1 MTRRISFAIL
11 TLVVLAGYQLV
22 SSQKTSSSQKTTR
35 SRTTSFNGYE
45 LVDQTGN
52 IRKPTDFRD
61 HYQLLG
67 TWMVLDP
74 KGNQMHVTYASP
86 GTAEYYRQNKKFAD
100 GTVLVK
106 EIFATDHAQM
116 TTGDAHRASSTIQWF
131 VMIKDEKNRF
141 PNNALWGDGWGWAL
155 FKADAPDKQ
164 VATDH
169 KKDCIPCHIPA
180 KSTDWTYVQGYPVLM
195 SK

>member
-1 MTRRISFAIL
+1 MTRRISFAIF